1 MCEKKDSNIKGF
13 TLIEVAMVVIALAV
27 IVSGIFMGQHL
38 IRNTQVQTVI
48 YDANQYRVAV
58 NNFKLQYDGAIPG
71 DFRSAEDYWPGQ
83 THNGNG
89 NNEVHYNPTNN
100 KSEPILF
107 WRHLNLSG
115 LLPGAYTG
123 EPVPIYGLEAG
134 TNLPFGAFTGTAW
147 NVIYTRSISVGG
159 SNPDPEDPASI
170 WADPTDGIYGRIANV
185 LEFSADNNKG
195 GIEGKA
201 TRPIEAWQIDRKV
214 DDGIAYRGNTYSTNA
229 TVLGATGCIDENQE
243 TGYNL
248 TDDNIQC
255 SMYFWLD

>member
-1 MCEKKDSNIKGF
+1 MCEKMDKKTKGF
-13 TLIEVAMVVIALAV
+13 TLIELAIVMLVLAVVIGGV
-27 IVSGIFMGQHL
+27 VMGQHL

-58 NNFKLQYDGAIPG
+58 NNFKLQYDAIPG
-71 DFRSAEDYWPGQ
+71 DFRSAEEYWPGE
-83 THNGNG
+83 TFNGNG
-89 NNEVHYNPTNN
+89 NHEVHHNPNNN

-107 WRHLNLSG
+107 WKHLTLSG
-115 LLPGAYTG
+115 LLPGSYTG
-123 EPVPIYGLEAG
+123 EPVPIYFLEAG
-134 TNLPFGAFTGTAW
+134 TNLPLGAFTGTAW

-159 SNPDPEDPASI
+159 SAPDPEDPASI

-185 LEFSADNNKG
+185 LELSADNNKG

-201 TRPIEAWQIDRKV
+201 TRPIEAWTIDRKV
-214 DDGIAYRGNTYSTNA
+214 DDGVAYTGNTYGTNA
-229 TVLGATGCIDENQE
+229 TVLGATGCIDEFDK

-248 TDDNIQC
+248 IDDNIQC